1 MATVAHSSVSR
12 NISNHG
18 GNKVVMRAGGCF
30 KELVLEFA
38 PPVLS
43 AIL

>member
-1 MATVAHSSVSR
+1 MAMVAHSSVSG

-18 GNKVVMRAGGCF
+18 GNKVVVRAGGCF
-30 KELVLEFA
+30 KELALEFA